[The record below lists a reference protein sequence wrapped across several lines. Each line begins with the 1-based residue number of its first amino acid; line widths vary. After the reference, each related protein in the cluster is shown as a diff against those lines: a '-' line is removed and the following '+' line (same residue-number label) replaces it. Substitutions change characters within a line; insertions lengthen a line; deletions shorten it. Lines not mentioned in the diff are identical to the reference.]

1 MKFKIK
7 GDEKDPTVELWLEQ
21 EGSTIILIGKDVTGK
36 IKDIMVFKSGGF
48 ARVESAELKGLNT
61 DDGGRIKETS

>member
-7 GDEKDPTVELWLEQ
+7 GDEKEPTVELRLQQ
-21 EGSTIILIGKDVTGK
+21 EGDVVILEGKDINGK

-61 DDGGRIKETS
+61 DDGGRIKKTS